1 MSLPFFIARRYL
13 FSKKKHNAIN
23 IISGIS
29 VCGVALATLALVCTL
44 SVFNGFQDMVAGF
57 FTAFDPELKITV
69 REGKVFDPHEACIR
83 QVHALS
89 EIDVWTETL
98 EENAMVQ
105 YKDRQAMAVIKG
117 VEDNFEQLTSI
128 DSLLYGT
135 GKFLLSDSMVDY
147 GFLGVELISELG
159 TGIQFVDP
167 LQVYAP
173 KRNVRV
179 NIANPTAAFN
189 REYLFSPGAIFAVNQ
204 QKYDSRY
211 ILTSLDFARRL
222 FNYDTEV
229 SAIEMKLKPGS
240 NIGSVQ
246 KKIAGILGD
255 RFIVQNRYEQQADVF
270 RIMEIEK
277 LISYLFLTFILGIAC
292 FNVIGSLSMLILDKR
307 EDVETLRNLGA
318 DDRLIARI
326 FLFEGRMIS
335 VFGALSGIVLGL
347 LLCFLQQ
354 RFGLI
359 SLGGGNGS
367 FVVDAYPVSVHA
379 TDIILVFLTVIT
391 VGFLSV
397 WYPVRYLSKRLL
409 RKDKKQLLL
418 TDNRQSV
425 TQGKNDFLH
434 TRIPRHQIIEGF
446 DTDCLQVCA
455 MGLFFQHMAIPQG
468 IVGNDISTAG
478 KAGEH
483 HFIILYVFTLISVNK
498 GKVESEVQLRYQLQ
512 SITDVEPDF
521 IRVIGILQPR
531 TGEVLLLVVDFKR
544 MQHPAL
550 WQSFCYAK
558 CGISAISPYLQHL
571 PGTNHP
577 DKHLEHTPLQMS
589 GSHAGI

>member
-135 GKFLLSDSMVDY
+135 GKFLLSDSVVDY

-270 RIMEIEK
+270 RIMEVEK
-277 LISYLFLTFILGIAC
+277 LIAYLFLTFILLVAC
-292 FNVIGSLSMLILDKR
+292 FNIIGSISMLIIEKR
-307 EDVETLRNLGA
+307 NDVRTLRNLGA
-318 DDRLIARI
+318 TDTQIVQI

-335 VFGALSGIVLGL
+335 TFGAIIGVAIGLILCYLQQVFG
-347 LLCFLQQ
+347 F
-354 RFGLI
+354 I
-359 SLGGGNGS
+359 SLGESSGN
-367 FVVDAYPVSVHA
+367 FVIDAYPVSVHLW
-379 TDIILVFLTVIT
+379 DVVLVFFTVMI
-391 VGFLSV
+391 VGYIAM
-397 WYPVRYLSKRLL
+397 WYPVRSLSKKLL
-409 RKDKKQLLL
+409 D
-418 TDNRQSV
+418 
-425 TQGKNDFLH
+425 
-434 TRIPRHQIIEGF
+434 
-446 DTDCLQVCA
+446 
-455 MGLFFQHMAIPQG
+455 
-468 IVGNDISTAG
+468 
-478 KAGEH
+478 
-483 HFIILYVFTLISVNK
+483 
-498 GKVESEVQLRYQLQ
+498 
-512 SITDVEPDF
+512 
-521 IRVIGILQPR
+521 
-531 TGEVLLLVVDFKR
+531 
-544 MQHPAL
+544 
-550 WQSFCYAK
+550 
-558 CGISAISPYLQHL
+558 
-571 PGTNHP
+571 
-577 DKHLEHTPLQMS
+577 
-589 GSHAGI
+589 